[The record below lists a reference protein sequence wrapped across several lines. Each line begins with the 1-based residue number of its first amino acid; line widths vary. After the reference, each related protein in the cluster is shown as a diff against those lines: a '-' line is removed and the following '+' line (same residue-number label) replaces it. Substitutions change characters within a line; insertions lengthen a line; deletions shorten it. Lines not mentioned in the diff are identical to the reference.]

1 MDLNKNLQVDSETK
15 KWRFKISL
23 LVALILIFIPFSNN
37 TSDEGTDYWSYEGIA
52 ALVLE
57 ATQVKNQEPVTDDEQ
72 PTPLSFSPNDIAN
85 KGEINLNDE
94 KPKKIE
100 IPEPEVTLV
109 QEAEIYLAVE
119 DPPQFPGGE
128 ESRHS
133 FIREN
138 TRYPK
143 TANGKGIQGTV
154 YVTFVV
160 EPNGSLTGIK
170 ILRGI
175 GGGCDEEA
183 LRVVNVMPKWLP
195 GKQKGK
201 PVRVQLNMPIKFV
214 M

>member
-1 MDLNKNLQVDSETK
+1 MT
-15 KWRFKISL
+15 
-23 LVALILIFIPFSNN
+23 
-37 TSDEGTDYWSYEGIA
+37 
-52 ALVLE
+52 
-57 ATQVKNQEPVTDDEQ
+57 KNQ
-72 PTPLSFSPNDIAN
+72 
-85 KGEINLNDE
+85 
-94 KPKKIE
+94 KKIE